1 MENKGGGS
9 GAVNKP
15 KVVLAVVGNIYF
27 EKNLMKMTVKT

>member
-15 KVVLAVVGNIYF
+15 KAVLAVMGNINY
-27 EKNLMKMTVKT
+27 EKNLIKMTV